1 MFSKG
6 AFSEILE
13 SQRGTEGLVHISKC
27 TGAESLEISDILF
40 SIDQHVRLNYLGR
53 EFPVG
58 TPIPTMV
65 TLEKM
70 KQVCVL

>member
-1 MFSKG
+1 MCSKG
-6 AFSEILE
+6 AISEILE
-13 SQRGTEGLVHISKC
+13 LQHGTEGLVCISKC
-27 TGAESLEISDILF
+27 TGVESLEICDILF
-40 SIDQHVRLNYLGR
+40 PIDQHVRLRYLGR